1 MRNFENQRIRCHK
14 YKLHCDFK
22 MMLSVNKE
30 NEQRKTRNKKQT
42 IRYEKE
48 RWDYSKI

>member
-30 NEQRKTRNKKQT
+30 NELIIKNKQYDTRKKDGTITRSD
-42 IRYEKE
+42 I
-48 RWDYSKI
+48 